1 MKRQEIYKEIE
12 SAWGVVPS
20 QFKTISDAYLEFEWR
35 LTKLIQTEPGPIPQ
49 KYRALMGLTL
59 ATAQRCRYGTF
70 FHTEI
75 ARLNGA
81 TDAEINDAMSIAR
94 SGAGWSAYLNGLN
107 PDYEQFKTDVVN
119 IMGQVRTQAF
129 NQGRI

>member
-12 SAWGVVPS
+12 NAWGMVPS

-35 LTKLIQTEPGPIPQ
+35 LTKLIQTAPGPIPQ

-59 ATAQRCRYGTF
+59 ATVQRCRYGTF

-75 ARLNGA
+75 ARFNGA
-81 TDAEINDAMSIAR
+81 TDAEIFDAMSIAR
-94 SGAGWSAYLNGLN
+94 SSAGWSAYLNELN
-107 PDYEQFKTDVVN
+107 PDFEQFKTDVLSMVD
-119 IMGQVRTQAF
+119 QVRLQTARQPY
-129 NQGRI
+129 